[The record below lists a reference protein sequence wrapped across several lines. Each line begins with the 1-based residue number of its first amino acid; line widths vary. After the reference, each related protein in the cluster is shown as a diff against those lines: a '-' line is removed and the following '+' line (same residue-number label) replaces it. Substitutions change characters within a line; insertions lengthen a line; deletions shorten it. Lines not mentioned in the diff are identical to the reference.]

1 MPQNREWTHS
11 TNKVPSHSLPWFSA
25 LYYSGLA
32 DRWRKLPRRRV
43 EARQNEIGKLNAT
56 GGFLKVFG
64 VQNGK
69 FVVVMSQ
76 GINFVVTSQRIFHFG
91 RLDAIK

>member
-1 MPQNREWTHS
+1 MTHNREWTHS

-32 DRWRKLPRRRV
+32 DRWRKLPRRGV

-56 GGFLKVFG
+56 VRSAPAPLCTDAHLGFDCSIVC
-64 VQNGK
+64 
-69 FVVVMSQ
+69 
-76 GINFVVTSQRIFHFG
+76 IH
-91 RLDAIK
+91 